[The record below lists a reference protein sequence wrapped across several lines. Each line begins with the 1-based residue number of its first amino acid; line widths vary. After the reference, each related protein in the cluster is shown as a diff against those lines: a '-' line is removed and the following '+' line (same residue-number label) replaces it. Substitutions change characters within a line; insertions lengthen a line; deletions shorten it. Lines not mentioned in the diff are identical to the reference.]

1 MTISAAA
8 NPGRDSRSTTVTVT
22 AKNGT
27 KPSASIAV
35 SQAGVGVQL
44 TMDTSKPDLP
54 GGGGSVTINGS
65 SNSPTLKISVPALSL
80 PGVTV
85 SATLSIPGVI
95 NSKVLSASETI
106 TIPGDVG
113 ANKPYQFV
121 ISLNIGRNP
130 SPEPSLP
137 NVDVTD
143 SAGKMVRCQFKWAAG
158 APTLSVNKS
167 SLSLVNA
174 GTGQT
179 VDVTSNDEWAVS

>member
-54 GGGGSVTINGS
+54 GEGGSVTINGS
-65 SNSPTLKISVPALSL
+65 SNSPTLKISVPLINF
-80 PGVTV
+80 PGVTA
-85 SATLSIPGVI
+85 SAKFNAPGI
-95 NSKVLSASETI
+95 TNKVLAASETV
-106 TIPGDVG
+106 TIPAAPG
-113 ANKPYQFV
+113 ANGSYAFSIKLE
-121 ISLNIGRNP
+121 IARNP
-130 SPEPSLP
+130 LPTPLAP

-143 SAGKMVRCQFKWAAG
+143 SAGKTARCQFKWAAG
-158 APTLSVNKS
+158 TSTLSVNKS
-167 SLSLVNA
+167 LLSLVNA

-179 VDVTSNDEWAVS
+179 VNVTSNDEWAAS